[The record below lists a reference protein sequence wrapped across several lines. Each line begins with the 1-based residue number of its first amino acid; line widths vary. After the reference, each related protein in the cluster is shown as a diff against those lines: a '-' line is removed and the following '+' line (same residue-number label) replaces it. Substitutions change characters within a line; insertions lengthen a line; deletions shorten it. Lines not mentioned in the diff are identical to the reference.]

1 MDSLIFD
8 LDGTLWD
15 SRAQVGEAWNL
26 TLARICPGRPALTL
40 AEITPLFGRTMVAIA
55 QFLFPQLPAERQL
68 ELARQLYQEE
78 VAYVAAHPGALYPRV
93 AETLSELGQRL
104 PLFIVSNCQKGYI
117 EAFLASTGLAGL
129 FQGWLCYG
137 DTSRDKDFTLRK
149 LMDDRGL
156 SAPVY
161 VGDTQGDADSC
172 ARAGIPMVWASY
184 GFGTVDRP
192 WRTLA
197 SFAQPP
203 RLLDS
208 LD

>member
-129 FQGWLCYG
+129 CQG
-137 DTSRDKDFTLRK
+137 FTLRK

-197 SFAQPP
+197 SFAQLP